1 MATLDDAGMMQMFF
15 VPMLNYLWPES
26 EALNMDLRERILARE
41 QSSPGQSKTNVGG
54 WQSTEDFQKWAGDAG
69 QALIER
75 AVALVNH
82 ATGQLLQHYGTQE
95 EIGWKVAIWA
105 NVNRRGQYNQIHIHP
120 GSTWS
125 GVYYVDAGERPTD
138 QPHNGVLTFIN
149 PNLASAATFFPK
161 TLPNR
166 IAVTPEAGRM
176 VLFPSYLQHLVHPY
190 WGERPR
196 ISVAFNVQ
204 KQPYP

>member
-1 MATLDDAGMMQMFF
+1 MATLDDADVTQMFF

-26 EALNMDLRERILARE
+26 DALNSELRQHILAQE
-41 QSSPGQSKTNVGG
+41 EVSPGQSKTNIGG
-54 WQSTEDFQKWAGDAG
+54 WQSTEDFQKWTGDAG
-69 QALIER
+69 QTLIER

-82 ATGQLLQHYGTQE
+82 ATAQLFQHYGASE
-95 EIGWKVAIWA
+95 EISWKLAIWA
-105 NVNRRGQYNQIHIHP
+105 NINRRGQYNQLHIHP
-120 GSTWS
+120 GATWS
-125 GVYYVDAGERPTD
+125 GVYYVDAGDRAAD
-138 QPHNGVLTFIN
+138 QPHNGSLSFIS
-149 PNLASAATFFPK
+149 PNLAAAASFFPK
-161 TLPNR
+161 SLPNR
-166 IAVTPEAGRM
+166 IAVAPETGRM